1 MYYQPRERELMHGR
15 LPWPRPDQLDEP
27 RRQVYDAITGGPRA
41 AGPQAFRLTDDEGR
55 LEGPFNAMLL
65 SPGVGMA
72 LQDLGAAIRYRT
84 GLTDRARE
92 IAVLAL
98 AALRSS
104 DFEWYAHE
112 RVGRRAG
119 LTDDE
124 LAALLRGEQPVSLSE
139 AEQAVLR
146 TTTALACAGDLDDE
160 QFAHAEAVLGREQLA
175 ELVVLIGYYDLL
187 ALSLRVWRT
196 PLPAGESS
204 PFEKAVTR

>member
-1 MYYQPRERELMHGR
+1 MHGR
-15 LPWPRPDQLDEP
+15 LPWLRPDQLDEP
-27 RRQVYDAITGGPRA
+27 RRHVYEAIAGGPRA
-41 AGPQAFRLTDDEGR
+41 AGPQAFRLTDDDGR
-55 LEGPFNAMLL
+55 LEGPFNAMLV

-84 GLTDRARE
+84 ALPDRARE
-92 IAVLAL
+92 IAILTL
-98 AALRSS
+98 AALRRS

-124 LAALLRGEQPVSLSE
+124 LAALLRGEEPSGLSE
-139 AEQAVLR
+139 AELAVLR
-146 TTTALACAGDLDDE
+146 TTAALGADGDLDDE
-160 QFAHAEAVLGREQLA
+160 QFARAEATLGREQLA
-175 ELVVLIGYYDLL
+175 ELVVLVGYYDLL

-196 PLPAGESS
+196 PLPAGENS